1 MNRNSKSK
9 QNIENMYKKKDIAGL
24 IESLNNRDINV
35 RAKAFLYLKNLG
47 AQALEPLIQALKV
60 DDRSVRRMVVCILG
74 YIGDVRAVESLAY
87 ALKDTDWRVRK
98 NAATSLGKIGD
109 KRAVEVLIQA
119 IKDKY
124 LIVQEEEI
132 KDLEVVLERNKDL
145 KKDTFDKTSIVNYFE
160 EVTPI
165 IQSVMHKYWF
175 NEIPVDL
182 DFIKYLKEK
191 KEVTSF
197 KEKKT
202 IITLGLKNAVI
213 RAIGTIG
220 RDIRTVELIIKDL
233 KDNEYKDIRNN
244 AIGHLLY
251 YMGEEVEKSLIQL
264 LKDDDSDVRK
274 AAKESIIWNSSEF
287 GEGITER
294 LIKELGYRHYLDEI
308 SENTKTEFKS
318 SLRWDINKNCVNREL
333 QKDVA
338 KTIAA
343 FLNTYG
349 GTLLIGVL
357 DDCKIYG
364 IDNDIKTLNKRK
376 NKDGFKQALIQV
388 IVKYIGTELI
398 KYINIRFEKREEKV
412 VCRVEINKS
421 LRPVYLEDKKDK
433 EFYIR
438 AGNTTRK
445 LNIEEAIYYIND
457 HWKKIK

>member
-1 MNRNSKSK
+1 MNKNTNSK
-9 QNIENMYKKKDIAGL
+9 QNLENLYKKKDIAGL
-24 IESLNNRDINV
+24 IESLKNVNINV

-47 AQALEPLIQALKV
+47 EQVLEPLIQALKV
-60 DDRSVRRMVVCILG
+60 DDRNVRRMVVCILG
-74 YIGDVRAVESLAY
+74 YIGDVRALESLAY

-98 NAATSLGKIGD
+98 NAATSLDKIGD

-124 LIVQEEEI
+124 WIVQEEEI

-182 DFIKYLKEK
+182 DFIKYLGEK

-220 RDIRTVELIIKDL
+220 RDIRTLELIIKDL
-233 KDNEYKDIRNN
+233 KDDGYKDVRNN
-244 AIGHLLY
+244 LIGYLLY
-251 YMGEEVEKSLIQL
+251 YMGDEAGKLLIQL
-264 LKDDDSDVRK
+264 LRDDDSDVRK
-274 AAKESIIWNSSEF
+274 VAKEAIKWNSLEF
-287 GEGITER
+287 GVEITE
-294 LIKELGYRHYLDEI
+294 LLTEELGYRHNLDEI
-308 SENTKTEFKS
+308 RENSKTEFKS
-318 SLRWDINKNCVNREL
+318 SLRWDIKTNRVNKDLE
-333 QKDVA
+333 KTVA

-343 FLNTYG
+343 FLNTRG
-349 GTLLIGVL
+349 GTLFIGIL

-364 IDNDIKTLNKRK
+364 IENEIKTLKHK
-376 NKDGFKQALIQV
+376 NKDGFDQALIQV
-388 IVKYIGTELI
+388 IVNYLG
-398 KYINIRFEKREEKV
+398 
-412 VCRVEINKS
+412 VEIIPDYIKIDYDKEEGKTICIVKIKRSLKPVFLKS
-421 LRPVYLEDKKDK
+421 EKDK

-438 AGNTTRK
+438 AGNTTRLLDVEK
-445 LNIEEAIYYIND
+445 AHRYISK
-457 HWKKIK
+457 HW